1 MSIVQKTL
9 SKQSPKYQEVKVDNE
24 LIISFGGLIV
34 NWKPQCMINLVQF
47 LNTQASDAK
56 EQRYAA
62 TDNSM
67 IDADQLR
74 GSELI
79 RAAEERYDQV

>member
-1 MSIVQKTL
+1 
-9 SKQSPKYQEVKVDNE
+9 
-24 LIISFGGLIV
+24 
-34 NWKPQCMINLVQF
+34 MINLVQF

-56 EQRYAA
+56 EQRHAA

-79 RAAEERYDQV
+79 RAAEERYDQVQGKQTEKMPSCIEKPETVLKVNLRLSYLSAVFIHP